1 MHASHRL
8 ERVFSGGATTQVE
21 QEDARLIQASQQG
34 NQEAFATLLQKHQR
48 RVFNMILRMVHDY
61 DDASDVTQE
70 TFLAAWQGLPSFR
83 GEARFST
90 WLYSIAYHCSLRQLE
105 RRKHEEALQTAM
117 QAQQFPE
124 GAQLEMRPEEMVEG
138 YDMQA
143 RVREHLSQ
151 LPMKYRVVLILRH
164 LQDRTYE
171 EMAQILN
178 LPIGTIK
185 THLFRARNLLKE
197 HLLARQ

>member
-1 MHASHRL
+1 MHSLQSL
-8 ERVFSGGATTQVE
+8 ESFFPGGATTQVE
-21 QEDARLIQASQQG
+21 QEDGRLIQASQQG
-34 NQEAFATLLQKHQR
+34 DQDAFAILLQKHQR
-48 RVFNMILRMVHDY
+48 RVFNVILRMVHDY

-117 QAQQFPE
+117 QAQQLPE
-124 GAQLEMRPEEMVEG
+124 DAQLEKRPEEMVEG

-143 RVREHLSQ
+143 RVREHISQ
-151 LPMKYRVVLILRH
+151 LPMKYRVVLSLRH

-197 HLLARQ
+197 RLLARQ

>member
-1 MHASHRL
+1 MHSSESL
-8 ERVFSGGATTQVE
+8 ESVFPEGATTQVE
-21 QEDARLIQASQQG
+21 QEDARLIQASRRGDQD
-34 NQEAFATLLQKHQR
+34 AFAILLQKHQR
-48 RVFNMILRMVHDY
+48 RVFNVILRIVHDY

-83 GEARFST
+83 SEARFST

-105 RRKHEEALQTAM
+105 RRKHEEALQTVM
-117 QAQQFPE
+117 QEQQLPE
-124 GAQLEMRPEEMVEG
+124 DAHLEKRPEEMVEQ

-197 HLLARQ
+197 HLLAP